1 MEGSNQSTTTVQ
13 PVTTL
18 SKGKTKTPVRYKRYD
33 VVTLKDGSGQQ
44 KIILRRDGTLK
55 YNKVTDTF
63 SKDGGDDWS
72 DYTEDIIQYLEK
84 SLQEKGYI
92 EL

>member
-13 PVTTL
+13 PVTTP
-18 SKGKTKTPVRYKRYD
+18 SNEKKKVRYKRYD